1 MSAPRIAFVRANARR
16 PPVRGNFG
24 VLDRQALENA
34 NLTVTY
40 SEGLSLVAD
49 HGFTTGQIGLTSFE
63 NLLSPSAMKIGV
75 DHGLGCYANR
85 LPEDERTKTAVPDQ
99 FRHEIPTAFNLK
111 GRGLVVLT
119 SCSHRGVVNTIKQA
133 QAASGV
139 KKVHAVIG
147 GIHLAPYKED
157 YLRETIAALNDIDIH
172 YVIPL
177 HCSGEPFY
185 ECAKARCRANYYA
198 PTLEPASSLLPDPPA
213 LTKPSPQR
221 HPPVHRSLLDLLA
234 GRWRKNGVGTV

>member
-1 MSAPRIAFVRANARR
+1 VLSHGYYHHFGGLVGFLRHQQGKLKQKLPIYVGAEDCFCSRECTAPPGAREFRRSR
-16 PPVRGNFG
+16 PSGFG
-24 VLDRQALENA
+24 EREP
-34 NLTVTY
+34 LTVTY
-40 SEGLSLVAD
+40 SEGPSLVAD

-99 FRHEIPTAFNLK
+99 FRHEIATAFNLK

-185 ECAKARCRANYYA
+185 ECAKAEM
-198 PTLEPASSLLPDPPA
+198 PSKLL
-213 LTKPSPQR
+213 
-221 HPPVHRSLLDLLA
+221 RSY
-234 GRWRKNGVGTV
+234 T